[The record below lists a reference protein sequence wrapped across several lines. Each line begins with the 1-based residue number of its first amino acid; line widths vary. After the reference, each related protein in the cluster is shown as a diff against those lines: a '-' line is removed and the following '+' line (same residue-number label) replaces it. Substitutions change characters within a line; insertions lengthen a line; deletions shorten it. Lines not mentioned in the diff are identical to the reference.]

1 MRVCRGRLRLTDHSL
16 PCSEAESIMTE
27 FSNILRCSGYSA
39 SFRGKVTRGKLLAGL
54 QRIVREEG
62 DKIGMKIKLIE
73 QTLVLV
79 RALLTRTD
87 LSGCLFPDCKIEEDS
102 CWGECIV
109 CGAGHTPGSVSTS

>member
-27 FSNILRCSGYSA
+27 FSNILRCS
-39 SFRGKVTRGKLLAGL
+39 AGL

-73 QTLVLV
+73 QTWVLV

-102 CWGECIV
+102 CWGANYTGECIV
-109 CGAGHTPGSVSTS
+109 CGAGHTPGSVSTR